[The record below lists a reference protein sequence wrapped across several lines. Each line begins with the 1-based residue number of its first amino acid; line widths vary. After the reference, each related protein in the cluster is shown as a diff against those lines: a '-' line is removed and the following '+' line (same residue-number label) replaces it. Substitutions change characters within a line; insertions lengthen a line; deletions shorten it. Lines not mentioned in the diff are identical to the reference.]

1 MVDQI
6 NRKISLGLKQLI
18 ADPWE
23 EIASKL
29 STGSLVMGTVTKV
42 ASFGVFVE
50 IEKDVEGL
58 VHISETDLAS
68 AQAIETTF
76 PVGTKVQAKVV
87 KIDSQNR
94 KIALSTKGVSQ
105 A

>member
-1 MVDQI
+1 MVDQD
-6 NRKISLGLKQLI
+6 NRKLSLGLKQLI
-18 ADPWE
+18 LDPWE

-29 STGSLVMGTVTKV
+29 SVGALVMGSVTKV

-58 VHISETDLAS
+58 LHISETDLSSGTNLEAAFPS
-68 AQAIETTF
+68 GKKLQARI
-76 PVGTKVQAKVV
+76 V
-87 KIDSQNR
+87 KIDIPAR

-105 A
+105 N

>member
-1 MVDQI
+1 M
-6 NRKISLGLKQLI
+6 
-18 ADPWE
+18 
-23 EIASKL
+23 
-29 STGSLVMGTVTKV
+29 GSVTKV

-58 VHISETDLAS
+58 LHISETDLAS
-68 AQAIETTF
+68 AQLLETTF
-76 PVGTKVQAKVV
+76 PVGKKVQARIV
-87 KIDSQNR
+87 KIDVPAR